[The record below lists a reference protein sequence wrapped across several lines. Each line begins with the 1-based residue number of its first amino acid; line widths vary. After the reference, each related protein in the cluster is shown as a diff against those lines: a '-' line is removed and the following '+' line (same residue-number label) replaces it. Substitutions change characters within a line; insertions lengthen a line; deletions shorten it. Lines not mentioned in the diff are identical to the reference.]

1 MCIHGTPRRLDQPLS
16 VGGSCVVA
24 PVGRGGTR
32 ARVHTHTIDNN
43 LRECVH
49 DANSFVVHEEY
60 NQQSRRV
67 DDGVIGSIQSLVPLS
82 IFG

>member
-1 MCIHGTPRRLDQPLS
+1 MLLHES
-16 VGGSCVVA
+16 GGVE
-24 PVGRGGTR
+24 
-32 ARVHTHTIDNN
+32 RVLVYTHTFDN
-43 LRECVH
+43 LHECVH